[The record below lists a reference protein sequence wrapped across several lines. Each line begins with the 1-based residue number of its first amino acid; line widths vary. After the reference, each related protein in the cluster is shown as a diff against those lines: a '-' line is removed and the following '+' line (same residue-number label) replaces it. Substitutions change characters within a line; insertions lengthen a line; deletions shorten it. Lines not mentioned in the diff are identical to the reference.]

1 MRGRSPRAF
10 VCGCAIS
17 RAVARDAR
25 RAAAQTEP
33 APDRECGTRGRD
45 WLKPKHSAV
54 VGQSLWSAQDL
65 CAAPSA
71 ARARRMEETPDCADD
86 ESPRRK
92 IRGNPA
98 RSHVAAR
105 NDADGT
111 SELAP
116 DQANLRDRRDR
127 QLG

>member
-25 RAAAQTEP
+25 RAAAQAEP

-54 VGQSLWSAQDL
+54 VGQSLWSARDL

-105 NDADGT
+105 NDAGDMFE
-111 SELAP
+111 SELDP
-116 DQANLRDRRDR
+116 VSYR
-127 QLG
+127 G